1 MINYLNEVQN
11 IFRDVLE
18 NESLEITK
26 ATCADD
32 IDEWDSLNHI
42 YLIVE
47 IESHF
52 NIKFTSTEIQKWKN
66 VGEMI
71 QALKLKC
78 EA

>member
-1 MINYLNEVQN
+1 MINYLTDIQN

-18 NESLEITK
+18 NDELIIKNETK
-26 ATCADD
+26 ADD

-52 NIKFTSTEIQKWKN
+52 KIKFTSSEIQEWRNVEDMILAIKN
-66 VGEMI
+66 
-71 QALKLKC
+71 K
-78 EA
+78 